1 MKIGEAL
8 AEKKRLQSRLAKC
21 YKLLESSFYYH
32 EKPDFSYDKLRTEI
46 DELLE
51 KIKDLKLRIIK
62 TNLELDVEVEGKTIS
77 LTELIIEIGDTR
89 SKISAF
95 EDLYKNK
102 DDWYDL
108 RDDNVIKKSQVEP
121 EKIEDEIKQLS
132 KRKTK
137 LDSLLQN
144 YNWTEEL
151 IN

>member
-21 YKLLESSFYYH
+21 YKLLESSFYYRD
-32 EKPDFSYDKLRTEI
+32 KPDFSYDKLRNEV

-51 KIKDLKLRIIK
+51 KIKDLKINLIK
-62 TNLELDVEVEGKTIS
+62 TNLQLEVEVDEKTIS
-77 LTELIIEIGDTR
+77 LAELIIEIGDIR
-89 SKISAF
+89 SKISTF
-95 EDLYKNK
+95 ESLYKDK
-102 DDWYDL
+102 DDWFSM
-108 RDDNVIKKSQVEP
+108 RDDDVVKQSQVEP
-121 EKIEDEIKQLS
+121 EKVEDEIKQLS

-137 LDSLLQN
+137 LDSLLQH